1 MALSVRV
8 FNKTTQISYR
18 LIWHI
23 MTPSLNTAGNSSQI
37 CRDFQKKMKLFS
49 LKRKDFFHFRIINH
63 KNDLNRVPVSHL
75 RRKFSNEAK
84 NKLQIV
90 FSYIQFLVLNDSKL
104 LTGDA
109 QIWGGNKSWWCH
121 DVTMSRLPRQ
131 PDPPSDFLNIPG
143 HYCPSS
149 GPHFLFSNI
158 RDSYLWHFHLLGE
171 IMHYASSTLN

>member
-121 DVTMSRLPRQ
+121 DVTMSRCHACHGNLILHLT
-131 PDPPSDFLNIPG
+131 FLTYLDTTAHHLG
-143 HYCPSS
+143 HTSS
-149 GPHFLFSNI
+149 SAI
-158 RDSYLWHFHLLGE
+158 
-171 IMHYASSTLN
+171 